1 MMWVIW
7 ILAFLFNYIVLT
19 ETDEG
24 DCSAILKILF
34 ALTGPII
41 AIFILAITCAKILK
55 EK

>member
-1 MMWVIW
+1 MWIIW

-24 DCSAILKILF
+24 DCSEILKILF
-34 ALTGPII
+34 ALTGPIT
-41 AIFILAITCAKILK
+41 AIFILAVNCAKILK

>member
-1 MMWVIW
+1 MWVIW

-24 DCSAILKILF
+24 NCSEILKILF

-41 AIFILAITCAKILK
+41 AMFILAVTCAKILK